1 MKRIFLTLFLL
12 ALSTGILAQ
21 EKSTVT
27 VDVKPSEGKKA
38 TVKDVLEYFAD
49 EPTIQEV
56 QAAAVKYAQVHPDKI
71 RKWRKRARYKAWLP
85 EVSVDIEEERDRA
98 VRWYRSASGTGEP
111 GYHEMGPHTF
121 DRKWSAGLDWDL
133 SDLVWNREQ
142 YDIEYRSQQMV
153 NLRNDVLDEVTRTYF
168 ERRRLQIE
176 LLLSPPEDMKERME
190 QELRIQELAGYID
203 AYTGGYF
210 SRKLK
215 EAKEKKAKKRR
226 ASLAPFLSSDR

>member
-1 MKRIFLTLFLL
+1 MKRIFFFLTLFLFVLTPSVL
-12 ALSTGILAQ
+12 AE

-27 VDVKPSEGKKA
+27 VEVKPSEGKKA
-38 TVKDVLEYFAD
+38 TVKDILEYFAD

-56 QAAAVKYAQVHPDKI
+56 QAAAVEYAAVHPDKM

-85 EVSVDIEEERDRA
+85 EASVD
-98 VRWYRSASGTGEP
+98 WYKLKEDDTHWKGSSYRGT
-111 GYHEMGPHTF
+111 MI

-133 SDLVWNREQ
+133 SDLIWNYEQ
-142 YDIEYRSQQMV
+142 YGIEYRSQQMV
-153 NLRNDVLDEVTRTYF
+153 KLRNDVLDEVTRTYF

-176 LLLSPPEDMKERME
+176 LLLSPPEDMRERME

-210 SRKLK
+210 FRRLK
-215 EAKEKKAKKRR
+215 EAKEKKEKKAK
-226 ASLAPFLSSDR
+226 

>member
-38 TVKDVLEYFAD
+38 TVKDILEYFAD

-56 QAAAVKYAQVHPDKI
+56 QAAAVEYAAVHPDKM
-71 RKWRKRARYKAWLP
+71 RKWRKRAKYKAWLP
-85 EVSVDIEEERDRA
+85 KASVDWYKFKEEDTH
-98 VRWYRSASGTGEP
+98 WKSSTYRGT
-111 GYHEMGPHTF
+111 MI

-133 SDLVWNREQ
+133 SDLIWNYEQ
-142 YDIEYRSQQMV
+142 YGIEYRSQLMV
-153 NLRNDVLDEVTRTYF
+153 KLRNDVLDEVTRTYF
-168 ERRRLQIE
+168 ERRRLQVE
-176 LLLSPPEDMKERME
+176 MLLSPPEDMQERIE
-190 QELRIQELAGYID
+190 QEMRIQELAGYLD

-210 SRKLK
+210 FQKLK
-215 EAKEKKAKKRR
+215 EAKEKKEKQTK
-226 ASLAPFLSSDR
+226 